1 MSDSERVLAATAKNL
16 VGGVLLAFNR
26 AAGIHSPSKVFANQS
41 KFIPL
46 GIAKGIDDHAGAA
59 LVSLRSVVDEALNSY
74 KKSGSDLVG
83 NMING
88 IKSRKKEL
96 ESNIRSLTN
105 VEQMK
110 AKVIDAR
117 NSIQENSTRA
127 VGSIKENLEKAKSQ
141 IVYNQYITSPKAT
154 DRFEIRRQTKNT
166 LRMIKGNYNV

>member
-1 MSDSERVLAATAKNL
+1 MRNL
-16 VGGVLLAFNR
+16 VNNMLLNFNKE
-26 AAGIHSPSKVFANQS
+26 AVIHSPSEAFANRS

-46 GIAKGIDDHAGAA
+46 GIAKGIDDNKKT
-59 LVSLRSVVDEALNSY
+59 VMDSLRDLTQNALKIN
-74 KKSGSDLVG
+74 KKAGSDMVG
-83 NMING
+83 NMIDG

-96 ESNIRSLTN
+96 KANIRSLTN

-127 VGSIKENLEKAKSQ
+127 VGSIKDNLEKAKAQ

-166 LRMIKGNYNV
+166 LRMIKGNI